1 MNSVPQE
8 ANGIAASMMGMPYSQ
23 FPNQAMMGQ
32 FANPMLFTMQTM
44 QAMQNY
50 MGGAEGM
57 EMMRRMYDEVK
68 ELRDMYMRN
77 TMSEKRMLQETFAKV
92 ILNTQSNLLTQQVP
106 PIPQVP
112 FREFY
117 SDAKQHRDLF

>member
-1 MNSVPQE
+1 M
-8 ANGIAASMMGMPYSQ
+8 
-23 FPNQAMMGQ
+23 
-32 FANPMLFTMQTM
+32 FTMQTM

-50 MGGAEGM
+50 MGNAEGM

-106 PIPQVP
+106 PIPQAP